1 MGSRLQLSAG
11 FNDETDC
18 RSFLALDIDRR
29 ELWDTDHV
37 DAIFL
42 KVASR
47 NGGGLDGL
55 IDRPCTDGLDLGSLV
70 FPNDSGNGSGDR

>member
-1 MGSRLQLSAG
+1 MGLQFSAG
-11 FNDETDC
+11 LNDETDG

-29 ELWDTDHV
+29 ELGDANHV

-55 IDRPCTDGLDLGSLV
+55 IDRAGTDGLDLGPLV
-70 FPNDSGNGSGDR
+70 LPNDAGNGSGDR